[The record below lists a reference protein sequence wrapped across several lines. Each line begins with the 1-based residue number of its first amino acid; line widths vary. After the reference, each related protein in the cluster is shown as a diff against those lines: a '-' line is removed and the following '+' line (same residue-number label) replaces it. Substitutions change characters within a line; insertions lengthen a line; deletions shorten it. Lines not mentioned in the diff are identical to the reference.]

1 MLLNGSSNPS
11 IDELGE
17 SDSFT
22 ELTNSVPLPPILRT
36 SQTAQIPQPSS
47 MKKTSA
53 PSLLRFSLCLGA
65 CTLFSPTLQAQELLV
80 HYPFNDKD
88 TATLLAADESVYHR
102 EGNFMNASG
111 TAAALQTA
119 VGVSGIPGD
128 FAFDNSDK
136 ASGTTGMGNESVGG
150 AVTANW
156 EKEQKFDSLQSF
168 TVTAWIRPKTTW
180 TQMGTLLDVSSDF
193 GNKTDP
199 KTVLIIA
206 ARSVG
211 AGRVVFS
218 LGENQNAFDA
228 VADFEKVGEWIF
240 IAITYDS
247 TETGNNVKLY
257 AGTPDQEV
265 HLAKEG
271 ILASGEWKA
280 LPKGKTVFALGNRR
294 SLNRPFY
301 GLIDDFRIY
310 GDTVGGKGAMDE
322 GEVEKIRKQALS
334 AAAK

>member
-1 MLLNGSSNPS
+1 
-11 IDELGE
+11 
-17 SDSFT
+17 
-22 ELTNSVPLPPILRT
+22 
-36 SQTAQIPQPSS
+36 
-47 MKKTSA
+47 MKKTS
-53 PSLLRFSLCLGA
+53 LLRLSLCLGA
-65 CTLFSPTLQAQELLV
+65 STLFFPALQAQELLL

-88 TATLLAADESVYHR
+88 IATLLAADDSAFHR
-102 EGNFMNASG
+102 EGNFLNASG
-111 TAAALQTA
+111 AAAALQTTA
-119 VGVSGIPGD
+119 GVSGNSGD

-136 ASGTTGMGNESVGG
+136 ASGTTGMGSESVGG
-150 AVTANW
+150 AVTASW
-156 EKEQKFDSLQSF
+156 EKEQKLDSLQSF

-180 TQMGTLLDVSSDF
+180 TQMGTLLHVSSDF
-193 GNKTDP
+193 RNKMDP
-199 KTVLIIA
+199 ATVLIIA

-247 TETGNNVKLY
+247 TATGNNVKLY

-271 ILASGEWKA
+271 ILAAGGWKA

-301 GLIDDFRIY
+301 GSIDDFRIY
-310 GDTVGGKGAMDE
+310 GDTLGGKGALE
-322 GEVEKIRKQALS
+322 ESEVEKIRKQALS